1 MKEVEK
7 NKFNT
12 SLNKKINIKMS
23 NMNMK
28 IILNIKNKLIKFRNG
43 CLLGKKNIKS
53 QILPSFTKKIFN
65 SLSNY
70 S

>member
-12 SLNKKINIKMS
+12 SLNKKINIKIS

-28 IILNIKNKLIKFRNG
+28 ISLNKKNKMIKFKNSLLIDRENIKN
-43 CLLGKKNIKS
+43 
-53 QILPSFTKKIFN
+53 QILPTFTKKIFN
-65 SLSNY
+65 QIENLY
-70 S
+70 